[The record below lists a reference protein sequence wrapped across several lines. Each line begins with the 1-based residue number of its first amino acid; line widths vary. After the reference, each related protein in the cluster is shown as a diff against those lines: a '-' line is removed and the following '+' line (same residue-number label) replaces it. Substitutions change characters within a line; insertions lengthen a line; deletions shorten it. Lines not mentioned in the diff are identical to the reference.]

1 MMIGLVQ
8 PGTSRGTFRQMIG
21 SRNTTPPRM
30 LRMVPFGDFHISFKP
45 NSFTRAS
52 SGVMVAHLTPTP
64 TFLMALAASTVTW
77 SLVLSRYSIPRS
89 KYISSISRNGRISLS
104 LMNCQMIRVISSPSS
119 STTGLATLIFFMARN
134 SSKTVAVEMVR
145 GGSGDHSHAPPSTQ
159 AQLGGA
165 QPERSDQPGLRLE
178 DRLVGRGERL
188 HKHVDGL
195 DHLEQRARSARG
207 ETLLYDMIDERLELL
222 PIAGNV
228 DDDDRLVMQQELL
241 PGDDFKRFLN
251 RADPAGEDGEGV
263 GPLEHELLALVHAA
277 DDDQLVDAVVADF
290 TVIEMRG
297 NDAGDPAT
305 GLQYGVGEPPH
316 ETDPAAAIDEL
327 DARAGEP
334 RPELDSR
341 LAIDRI
347 DPVGCAAID
356 AKPLHYRHS
365 CSSSR
370 MDRSFDRKVITRQ
383 DCT

>member
-1 MMIGLVQ
+1 MMMGL
-8 PGTSRGTFRQMIG
+8 RK
-21 SRNTTPPRM
+21 TTPPRI
-30 LRMVPFGDFHISFKP
+30 LRMVPFGDFHISLRP

-77 SLVLSRYSIPRS
+77 SLVLSRYSITRS
-89 KYISSISRNGRISLS
+89 KYIRLISRKGLISLS

-145 GGSGDHSHAPPSTQ
+145 GGS
-159 AQLGGA
+159 
-165 QPERSDQPGLRLE
+165 
-178 DRLVGRGERL
+178 GERL

-241 PGDDFKRFLN
+241 PGDDFKRFLD

-263 GPLEHELLALVHAA
+263 GPLEHELLALMHAA

-383 DCT
+383 DCTRHIMVLT